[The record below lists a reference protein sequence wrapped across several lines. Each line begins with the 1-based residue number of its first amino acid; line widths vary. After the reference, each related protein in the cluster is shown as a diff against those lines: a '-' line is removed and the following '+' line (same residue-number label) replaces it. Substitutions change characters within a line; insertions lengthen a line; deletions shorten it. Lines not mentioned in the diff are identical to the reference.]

1 MRYISVIFL
10 LFSFIAA
17 SQNNCNYAEN
27 EVVDLFNK
35 INKTDKSNLNNPE
48 IRRND
53 FYNNFDTI
61 IYLMN
66 CSDFEIKNGNYTKR
80 EKQKIKDGIRR
91 TLIHI
96 IQVEP
101 SKILNDSIIELFA
114 LQLSSSNLDNSDL
127 KIALSVYLHDHKNKL
142 NELQKMFNKALS
154 QWVIKEEELLS
165 SE

>member
-1 MRYISVIFL
+1 MT
-10 LFSFIAA
+10 
-17 SQNNCNYAEN
+17 
-27 EVVDLFNK
+27 LFNK
-35 INKTDKSNLNNPE
+35 INKTDKSNLNKPE

-61 IYLMN
+61 IHLMN
-66 CSDFEIKNGNYTKR
+66 CSDFTIKYGNYAKK
-80 EKQKIKDGIRR
+80 EKQKIKEGIRR
-91 TLIHI
+91 TLTHI

-101 SKILNDSIIELFA
+101 SKILNDSIIDLFA

-142 NELQKMFNKALS
+142 KELLKMFNKALN
-154 QWVIKEEELLS
+154 QWGIEEEDLYS

>member
-1 MRYISVIFL
+1 MT
-10 LFSFIAA
+10 
-17 SQNNCNYAEN
+17 
-27 EVVDLFNK
+27 LFNK
-35 INKTDKSNLNNPE
+35 INKTDKSNLNKPE

-61 IYLMN
+61 IHLMN
-66 CSDFEIKNGNYTKR
+66 CSDFTIKYGNYAKK
-80 EKQKIKDGIRR
+80 EKQKIKEGIRR
-91 TLIHI
+91 TLTNI

-101 SKILNDSIIELFA
+101 SKILNDSIIDLFA

-142 NELQKMFNKALS
+142 KELLKMFNKALN
-154 QWVIKEEELLS
+154 QWGIEEEDLYS

>member
-53 FYNNFDTI
+53 FYNNFDTV

-80 EKQKIKDGIRR
+80 EDRKSTR
-91 TLIHI
+91 
-96 IQVEP
+96 
-101 SKILNDSIIELFA
+101 LN
-114 LQLSSSNLDNSDL
+114 SSHVRISYAVFCL
-127 KIALSVYLHDHKNKL
+127 KKKTTNVS
-142 NELQKMFNKALS
+142 
-154 QWVIKEEELLS
+154 
-165 SE
+165 